1 MMTLFTQL
9 RLPYMLGALLI
20 WNLIL
25 GAGLF
30 FFEGRYFGL
39 ALSAAL
45 ITFGCAAVLLS
56 YKENHALLKIYRL
69 ADSRNNDPLYQIRL
83 NLRLY
88 GFAFL
93 IAGCFGL
100 IFSLIRS

>member
-30 FFEGRYFGL
+30 FERRYFGL
-39 ALSAAL
+39 ALIAAL

-69 ADSRNNDPLYQIRL
+69 ADSRNNEPLYQIRL

-93 IAGCFGL
+93 IGGCFGL